1 MCPSRNVICELDIC
15 PSRNVICELDMCPS
29 QNVICELDMNTVILK
44 LFHWLIVT
52 TCTSVN
58 ESGSGSSIHCLL
70 I

>member
-44 LFHWLIVT
+44 LFHWLIEQHAPQLMRVE
-52 TCTSVN
+52 VVVVY
-58 ESGSGSSIHCLL
+58 IVY
-70 I
+70 